1 MARRYA
7 EMSQASR
14 PTALERQ
21 LNGDV
26 SSGPTPIDAL
36 RVARHHFLKPQRVD
50 MGEVADELGISRATL
65 YRWVGNRDQLL
76 GEVMWSMAAMGFET
90 LRRTATGDGVDWF
103 MHIYKGFGD
112 LIVEHEPIRYFVENE
127 PECALRVMASKHT
140 PHQERVIDAYKRA
153 LEEAE
158 RDHGLVLKL
167 DAETLAFVLVRIGE
181 SYLWAELITG
191 QKLDREKAHDVA
203 RALLT

>member
-26 SSGPTPIDAL
+26 SSGPTPLDAL

-50 MGEVADELGISRATL
+50 MGDVADELGVSRATL

-76 GEVMWSMAAMGFET
+76 GEVMWSMAAMGFQT
-90 LRRTATGDGVDWF
+90 CGAARRGTASTGSCTST
-103 MHIYKGFGD
+103 
-112 LIVEHEPIRYFVENE
+112 R
-127 PECALRVMASKHT
+127 ASA
-140 PHQERVIDAYKRA
+140 I
-153 LEEAE
+153 
-158 RDHGLVLKL
+158 
-167 DAETLAFVLVRIGE
+167 
-181 SYLWAELITG
+181 
-191 QKLDREKAHDVA
+191 
-203 RALLT
+203 